1 MPKKKQSQKLEFIDG
16 KVDEATEKHKK
27 SKTIEEILQTTKNPF
42 GTNSITELE
51 ERLEGM
57 NLIQMQELAVKA
69 SVFPS
74 GNKTTLR
81 NKIKKEFK
89 TKYGTSSGE
98 KRYTSSSESPL
109 IQDAKIAEEVMR
121 ILNER

>member
-1 MPKKKQSQKLEFIDG
+1 MPRKKKSQKLEFIDG
-16 KVDEATEKHKK
+16 KVDENIENQAKA
-27 SKTIEEILQTTKNPF
+27 KTIEEILQTTKNPF
-42 GTNSITELE
+42 GTNSMDELE
-51 ERLEGM
+51 KRLEGM
-57 NLIQMQELAVKA
+57 NLVQMQELAVQA

-89 TKYGTSSGE
+89 AKYGTTSGHR
-98 KRYTSSSESPL
+98 RYTSSSEAPL
-109 IQDAKIAEEVMR
+109 IQDAKIAEKVMR